1 MGTFK
6 SIRGKLLFGFSVV
19 VLLIVLV
26 GSYMIYTLQQNNK
39 LTQNILEKE
48 LPLLIA
54 DEQLSLDMANR
65 IATSRGFILTGE
77 QHYQDL
83 FDEYTADSAAH
94 QETIRKLGTS
104 QETMDLMD
112 RTVKWREAITDDVF
126 TEYKRGNEEEAR
138 VNLLA
143 LNEEALSLMG
153 AYEETASNREQFI
166 IELEKEMLAGGK
178 TTAVVVTSVIIL
190 VILLSI
196 AAALVTSNSITRP
209 LGIVNDRM
217 KRLADGDLT
226 GEPLETHLR
235 DEIGQLIASTNE
247 MNRSTHHLLDEI
259 GHVSSTVSIQSE
271 ELTQSANEV
280 KAGTEQIATTMEDL
294 AHGTESQA
302 DNASSLSSN
311 MESFVLK
318 VAGANESGRFIQQS
332 SDEILGMTVEGSE
345 LMNSSSKQMGLIDKM
360 VHEAV
365 LKVEGLDQHTQQI
378 SELVSV
384 IQDIAAQTNLLAL
397 NAAIEA
403 ARAGEHGKGFAVVAD
418 EVRKLAEQSSASVT
432 TITDIVRRI
441 QSESSM
447 VTDSLQMGY
456 KEVEEG
462 TGQIERTG
470 ETFQKINEAVTAMTE
485 RIRGMAQDLQAI
497 STNSEEMSSSIE
509 EIAAITEESAAG
521 VQETSASSEQASSAM
536 EEVAKSSGDLA
547 ALAEELNNLVRQFKL

>member
-83 FDEYTADSAAH
+83 FDEYTADSAAD
-94 QETIRKLGTS
+94 QEAIRELGTS

-178 TTAVVVTSVIIL
+178 TTAIVVTSVIIL

-259 GHVSSTVSIQSE
+259 GHVSSTVSTQSE